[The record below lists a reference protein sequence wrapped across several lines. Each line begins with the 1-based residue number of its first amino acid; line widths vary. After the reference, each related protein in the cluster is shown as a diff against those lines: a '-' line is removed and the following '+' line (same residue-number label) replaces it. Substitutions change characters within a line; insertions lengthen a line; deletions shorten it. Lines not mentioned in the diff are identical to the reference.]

1 MPNYPRI
8 IAYLTVSF
16 TIGVIVYI
24 FTGLFVPF
32 TETPGWISTAVMV
45 AYGAVY
51 LSVTWSIS
59 RRYVRRSATTYWIPY
74 LMALIISIP
83 AMFFVELKEEFALM
97 QNQIMF
103 AIMIVAGAELGAYFG
118 IQYGHRMRQELIE
131 KAQQKQQ
138 HGN

>member
-32 TETPGWISTAVMV
+32 TETPGWIGTAVMV